1 MRVEQLIGNYTSLR
15 NRQQGKKGPKFPFS
29 SKHRMPRGAVL
40 DMVCLSADDFEQ
52 DMEWFGAYVRQLPD
66 EAVMEKIRQLFRIPS
81 PSDDFLVEKLMFEV
95 F

>member
-15 NRQQGKKGPKFPFS
+15 NRQQGKKGQKNFCPAK
-29 SKHRMPRGAVL
+29 RGMPGGTVL

-52 DMEWFGAYVRQLPD
+52 DMDWFGAYVRQLPD
-66 EAVMEKIRQLFRIPS
+66 EVVIEKIRQIFRIPS
-81 PSDDFLVEKLMFEV
+81 PSDDFLIEKLMFEV